1 MFTKLHSII
10 LAVLLGAALAGTSVS
25 CSSDDKDK
33 EPEIEVVMRLIT
45 NPLPVD
51 SYKQMLSY
59 SAGDEW
65 TITSSEDW
73 LLFTKISSIISGDED
88 AAGSTTLQGTS
99 ADAIVVISL
108 ANAEEDTRYAEIT
121 LSSGKYSK
129 VLEVSQKGTKDAQV
143 DIGGNATIK
152 AGWMELPQTTETDGF
167 DAYTV
172 RFGNHK
178 RSYTFYWDYDNL
190 VSQWVAYPLN
200 ASLIGSGAGRSNAW
214 SLCPLLPSNQQQNVT
229 SAYKDGNNGWYARG
243 HQLPSADRQ
252 ASFADNA
259 QTFYGV
265 NMTPQNN
272 DFNGAL
278 WASLEGKVRE
288 WAKKTYTDT
297 LYVVTGCV
305 TTGAQYYVLDASFR
319 RVTVPTGYFKAL
331 LLHENSSSSKYTST
345 GGYAGCAFFFDHE
358 EYSAPG
364 KYNASLDMDM
374 SMSISELE
382 TKLGYEL
389 FVNLPAKIGADK
401 AATVKNTNTAKEAGT
416 L

>member
-1 MFTKLHSII
+1 MFAKLHSIL

-25 CSSDDKDK
+25 CSGGDGDK
-33 EPEIEVVMRLIT
+33 EPEVELAMRLIT
-45 NPLPVD
+45 LPLPVD

-59 SAGDEW
+59 SAGEEW
-65 TITSSEDW
+65 TLTSSEDW
-73 LLFTKISSIISGDED
+73 LLLTKISSIISGDED
-88 AAGSTTLQGTS
+88 AAGSTSISGTGS
-99 ADAIVVISL
+99 EAVVVISL
-108 ANAEEDTRYAEIT
+108 ANAEENTRTAQIT
-121 LSSGKYSK
+121 LASGKATK
-129 VLEVSQKGTKDAQV
+129 VLEVSQKGTKDANI
-143 DIGGNATIK
+143 DTGGSTAIA
-152 AGWMELPQTTETDGF
+152 AGWLELPKTTETDGY

-172 RFGNHK
+172 RFANH
-178 RSYTFYWDYDNL
+178 RRNYTFYWDYDNL

-200 ASLIGSGAGRSNAW
+200 SSLIGSGAGRSNAW
-214 SLCPLLPSNQQQNVT
+214 SMCPLLPSDKQQNVST
-229 SAYKDGNNGWYARG
+229 GYKDGNNGWYARG

-252 ASFADNA
+252 TSFADNA

-331 LLHENSSSSKYTST
+331 LMHENSSSSKYTST
-345 GGYAGCAFFFDHE
+345 EGYAGCAFFFDHE

-374 SMSISELE
+374 SISISELE
-382 TKLGYEL
+382 NILGYEL
-389 FVNLPAKIGADK
+389 FVNLPAKIGSDK
-401 AATVKNTNTAKEAGT
+401 ATIVKSTNTAKEAGT